1 MQTEKKQPFYKRIMA
16 QQEMG
21 IFLILIVA
29 IGIFYAIKP
38 MFLSGENVY
47 SMLKTLSF
55 YGIVAVGETLIL
67 IGGDTDLSVGS
78 TAGLGAVL
86 GTKLMMDWNCFGLM
100 ETQLEWLGVIAIML
114 LTMVIC
120 SVVGIVNALLVVKVK
135 IPPFVATIATLNVG
149 RGLVLIITNGITVYP
164 LPDFFMNKLG
174 QFQLYLSPKGGISV
188 QTFIFII
195 LVIVFEI
202 LLRRS
207 SYGRNLYAT
216 GSNREVAKLS
226 GINTDKIRFTNFIIT
241 AMLAA
246 LAGMLVAAFTKQGYP
261 PIGQGWEMEI
271 IAATVVGGI
280 SLNGGSGSMVG
291 MLCGVILINV
301 LVTGL
306 QMVGLNTFL
315 QTSAKGVLILAA
327 VYIDRMKLNK
337 KIKA

>member
-1 MQTEKKQPFYKRIMA
+1 M
-16 QQEMG
+16 
-21 IFLILIVA
+21 
-29 IGIFYAIKP
+29 
-38 MFLSGENVY
+38 
-47 SMLKTLSF
+47 
-55 YGIVAVGETLIL
+55 
-67 IGGDTDLSVGS
+67 
-78 TAGLGAVL
+78 

-207 SYGRNLYAT
+207 TYGRNLYAT